1 MLKRLTYYI
10 LFFPFLTSCNFHS
23 RQPDSVHLEQD
34 FEEIR
39 EKGKITVLTDY
50 SSTDYFIYRGQ
61 PLGFQYEM
69 LQQLANHL
77 AVKLEVLVTRDL
89 SESFEMLRSGEAD
102 LIAQNLTI
110 TKNRLQMVDFT
121 IPFIQTR
128 QVLVQRKPDDWKKMK
143 PQDAEA
149 YLLRSP
155 DELIGKTIHVAA
167 GTAYITRLKNLSE
180 EIGGDIH
187 VIESDEST
195 EQLIEL
201 VSQGQIPYTVSD
213 EISASVNSRYYPNVD
228 ISTPVSLQQN
238 MAWAVRKGS
247 TTLLQE
253 LNSWLESFSQT
264 PKYKTIYARYYK
276 SGHTADMFMSDFYAI
291 NTGRIS
297 PYDDDIRKY
306 SDELGWDW
314 RLLAS
319 LIYQESRFKINVTSW
334 AGAWGLMQLMPVT
347 ARQFGIDSISSPR
360 DQIRAG
366 SQYITWLNEQFSDIT
381 DPEERIK
388 FILAS
393 YNIGQGHVID
403 ARRLAEKNH
412 DDPNKWDDHVA
423 RYLLL
428 KADPK
433 YYNDPVVRY
442 GYCRGNETS
451 RYVAEILERY
461 EHYKNIVGK

>member
-10 LFFPFLTSCNFHS
+10 LFFPLLTSCIFHN
-23 RQPDSVHLEQD
+23 RQPDSVLLEQD
-34 FEEIR
+34 LEDIR

-77 AVKLEVLVTRDL
+77 SVKLEVRVTRNL
-89 SESFEMLRSGEAD
+89 NESFEMLRTGEAD

-110 TKNRLQMVDFT
+110 TKSRLQMIDFT
-121 IPFIQTR
+121 VPFIQTR
-128 QVLVQRKPDDWKKMK
+128 QVLVQRKPENWKKMR
-143 PQDAEA
+143 PQNADAF
-149 YLLRSP
+149 LIRSP
-155 DELIGKTIHVAA
+155 DELIGKTIHVSA
-167 GTAYITRLKNLSE
+167 GAAYIMRLKNLSE

-187 VIESDEST
+187 VIDSDEST

-201 VSQGQIPYTVSD
+201 VSKGQIAYTVCD
-213 EISASVNSRYYPNVD
+213 EISANVNSKYYPNVD
-228 ISTPVSLQQN
+228 ISMPVSLQQN

-253 LNSWLESFSQT
+253 LNSWLGSFSQT
-264 PKYKTIYARYYK
+264 PKYKAIYARYYK
-276 SGHTADMFMSDFYAI
+276 SDHTVDMFESDFYAI

-297 PYDDDIRKY
+297 PFDDDIREY

-314 RLLAS
+314 RLMAS
-319 LIYQESRFKINVTSW
+319 LIYQESRFRINVTSW

-360 DQIRAG
+360 EQIRAG
-366 SQYITWLNEQFSDIT
+366 SQYINWLNEQFSDIS

-393 YNIGQGHVID
+393 YNIGPGHVTD
-403 ARRLAEKNH
+403 ARKLAEKNN
-412 DDPNKWDDHVA
+412 DDPDKWDDHVA
-423 RYLLL
+423 RFLLL
-428 KADPK
+428 KSDPN

-442 GYCRGNETS
+442 GYCRGNETN